1 MARKDR
7 VMIKKIFNGKQYE
20 GNLNA
25 RYEEK
30 RASSVFLF
38 TKMSVIKM
46 WFCVVIV
53 MLSSCM
59 QAATEIVD
67 GIKWTYTVMGGK
79 VSVCADGSY
88 QKAVPRSTSGA
99 ITIPSTLGGYPVTSI
114 GESAFYRC
122 HSLTSAASP
131 QFFLQRISV
140 SRHQAPKARH
150 QTEIQD
156 ILRTSL

>member
-30 RASSVFLF
+30 RIASVFLF
-38 TKMSVIKM
+38 TKMSVVKM

-53 MLSSCM
+53 MLSSCI

-67 GIKWTYTVMGGK
+67 GIKWTYTVTDGKASVGG
-79 VSVCADGSY
+79 GSSSST
-88 QKAVPRSTSGA
+88 AVPKTTSGA
-99 ITIPSTLGGYPVTSI
+99 IIIPSTIGGYPVTSTSCPKLNASS
-114 GESAFYRC
+114 ESNC
-122 HSLTSAASP
+122 KSN
-131 QFFLQRISV
+131 Q
-140 SRHQAPKARH
+140 
-150 QTEIQD
+150 
-156 ILRTSL
+156 